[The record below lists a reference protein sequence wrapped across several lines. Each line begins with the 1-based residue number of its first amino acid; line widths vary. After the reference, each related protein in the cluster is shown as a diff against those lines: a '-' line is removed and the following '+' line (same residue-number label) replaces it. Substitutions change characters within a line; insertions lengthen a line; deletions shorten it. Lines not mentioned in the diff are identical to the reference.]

1 MWLFQMSDVVFIK
14 KKEKQDLMFIN
25 NIYLQIVP
33 LEPTHFFHV
42 GLAAISFF
50 FFFLPVANSNVGQN
64 VQVKKKIMTL
74 QECLCAFTFSPMLSD
89 M

>member
-50 FFFLPVANSNVGQN
+50 FLPVANSNVGQN
-64 VQVKKKIMTL
+64 VQVKKK
-74 QECLCAFTFSPMLSD
+74 S
-89 M
+89 